1 MSWAEVKKINSDLS
15 TPLNEFI
22 ENKMRYVSSD
32 NTLHVITNGFV
43 VDMGNEDTLF
53 TKIMKHPGVLRLDIR
68 KDTDFSLDVYI
79 YKNDEKIITKTL
91 SSSGSYYTENFEF
104 EKGDNIRITAY
115 SRYSNGQIT
124 YMGLCGMVAFGDF

>member
-22 ENKMRYVSSD
+22 ENKMRYVASD

-43 VDMGNEDTLF
+43 VVKGTEDTLF
-53 TKIMKHPGVLRLDIR
+53 TKKMKHPGVLRLAIT
-68 KDTDFSLDVYI
+68 KDTNFGMDLYI

-91 SSSGSYYTENFEF
+91 SSSGSYYTEDFEF

-115 SRYSNGQIT
+115 SRNSSGRIT
-124 YMGLCGMVAFGDF
+124 YMGLRGMVAFGDF

>member
-22 ENKMRYVSSD
+22 ENKMRYVTSD
-32 NTLHVITNGFV
+32 NTLHVITNGFYV
-43 VDMGNEDTLF
+43 PKGHEDTLF
-53 TKIMKHPGVLRLDIR
+53 TKTMKHPGVLKLAII
-68 KDTDFSLDVYI
+68 KDTGFSTDVYI

-91 SSSGSYYTENFEF
+91 LSDGSHYTADFEF

-115 SRYSNGQIT
+115 SRYSSGMIT

>member
-22 ENKMRYVSSD
+22 ENKMRYVASD

-43 VDMGNEDTLF
+43 VVKGTEYTLF
-53 TKIMKHPGVLRLDIR
+53 TKKMKHPGVLKLAIT
-68 KDTDFSLDVYI
+68 KDDNFSMDVYI
-79 YKNDEKIITKTL
+79 YKNDKKIITKDLL
-91 SSSGSYYTENFEF
+91 SDGSYYTADFGF

-115 SRYSNGQIT
+115 SRNSSGRIT